1 MGSFSQQNKSARH
14 KLLDRTREKRK
25 LEWFEL
31 THLVEGV
38 GLSVSTKMVP
48 KPLSE
53 WKQHDLDGK
62 ADGRL
67 RHCCG

>member
-1 MGSFSQQNKSARH
+1 MGSFSQQNKSGRH
-14 KLLDRTREKRK
+14 KLRK

-31 THLVEGV
+31 THLVEGA

-67 RHCCG
+67 RHCYG